1 MSKIVFDSNIIS
13 EELNPKLTKTL
24 DELKKAIDVSKRIAV
39 PSGFDAAEYRSA
51 LDKLNKT
58 FIGLS
63 NVKDDLLKAVS
74 NFETSDIQALKNSRE
89 IDFDVRLEL
98 VDAVI
103 DHD

>member
-24 DELKKAIDVSKRIAV
+24 DELKKAI
-39 PSGFDAAEYRSA
+39 
-51 LDKLNKT
+51 
-58 FIGLS
+58 IGLS